1 MTLQPIIAKNPCS
14 QYGFP
19 MDTSIPILL
28 CADGAYFQHL
38 AVTLA
43 SLLAN
48 NRQHRF
54 ALTVATDRD
63 YPEEQARLTEMVDG
77 FGNATIAFIV
87 FRLDR
92 LKNLPT
98 NLHLPPLVYIR
109 LFAAEL
115 FAPDVEK
122 ILYLDTDL
130 AVAADIGA
138 LWATELGDHSIAA
151 APDVFIDAQRGLP
164 PGQYVNCG
172 VMLLNLRQWRQE
184 NAQAALLAY
193 MAAHPDVHYLE
204 QDAMNA
210 VFASRIMALPL
221 HWNFQARMAETSPAA
236 LGLGRAAFR
245 ELRRHPGIVHY
256 TTGSKPWMY
265 RKDVHYKPL
274 YYRYL
279 ALTPWRAYRPPDKTL
294 RRVISQYLRLMALR
308 RWLRR
313 AFA

>member
-1 MTLQPIIAKNPCS
+1 M
-14 QYGFP
+14 
-19 MDTSIPILL
+19 IPASTIPVLL
-28 CADGAYFQHL
+28 CADGAYCQHL

-54 ALTVATDRD
+54 AFTVATDRD
-63 YPEEQARLTEMVDG
+63 YPAEQARLAGMVAG
-77 FGNATIAFIV
+77 FSNATIRFVV
-87 FRLDR
+87 FGLDR
-92 LKNLPT
+92 LAGLPV

-115 FAPDVEK
+115 FEATVEK

-130 AVAADIGA
+130 VVAGDIGA
-138 LWATELGDHSIAA
+138 LWATELGDRPAAA

-164 PGQYVNCG
+164 PGEYVNCG
-172 VMLLNLRQWRQE
+172 VMLLNLRQWRAE

-193 MAAHPDVHYLE
+193 MAENPQVQYLE
-204 QDAMNA
+204 QDALNA
-210 VFASRIMALPL
+210 VFAGRLAVVPL
-221 HWNFQARMAETSPAA
+221 RWNFQARMAETKPAT
-236 LGLGRAAFR
+236 LGLTQAEFTDT
-245 ELRRHPGIVHY
+245 RRHPGIVHY

-279 ALTPWRAYRPPDKTL
+279 ALTPWRGYRPPDKTP
-294 RRVISQYLRLMALR
+294 RRIVSQYVRLMALR

-313 AFA
+313 ALA